1 MSDIPPSSA
10 SPRHGRRDLW
20 LGVLV
25 GFVLT
30 VGMPF
35 VVALVGQRFTSFVPV
50 LLSSL
55 LVLGAGVVLAVR
67 DTTRQWGLGILIGF
81 AAALVVGAGACVV
94 LIASFGGFGVG
105 G

>member
-1 MSDIPPSSA
+1 MNDVPSP
-10 SPRHGRRDLW
+10 SPSPGHGRRDLW

-25 GFVLT
+25 GALLTFGTPFVAAT
-30 VGMPF
+30 VG
-35 VVALVGQRFTSFVPV
+35 QQFTSFAPV
-50 LLSSL
+50 LLSPL

-81 AAALVVGAGACVV
+81 TAALVVGAGACAA
-94 LIASFGGFGVG
+94 LIVAYGGLG